1 MHFKGSGTI
10 NALDD
15 TKHMLLPIN
24 CKFMNKMTVDEI
36 VLDPEAEAKL
46 HETQQAEHVA
56 ELMAAEATR
65 TWAEAKRATA
75 ALHKDRGWQ
84 RKGLPRQPQQG
95 GSYRPLLKAP
105 TNVGA
110 TLPGLRRA
118 PPARTAGVPEEKVF
132 CGRVVPEVAGRE
144 PEPGVDGLAN
154 PRAHAEL
161 GALVVAQ
168 VLVGQAG
175 CGCVGAAN
183 GAGWDWSW
191 RCWRWQSPTHG
202 PALAPG
208 VLESPLEAA
217 AKEGQV
223 GADTE
228 QAGVH
233 ADGIVDC
240 GATTSAAPDMA
251 GSDQGRVQA

>member
-1 MHFKGSGTI
+1 MPPCLGCD
-10 NALDD
+10 A
-15 TKHMLLPIN
+15 
-24 CKFMNKMTVDEI
+24 
-36 VLDPEAEAKL
+36 
-46 HETQQAEHVA
+46 
-56 ELMAAEATR
+56 R
-65 TWAEAKRATA
+65 R
-75 ALHKDRGWQ
+75 
-84 RKGLPRQPQQG
+84 
-95 GSYRPLLKAP
+95 
-105 TNVGA
+105 
-110 TLPGLRRA
+110 RRA
-118 PPARTAGVPEEKVF
+118 PPAGRAELEGGQCADIGQALRPPTAARAPGVPEEKVF

-208 VLESPLEAA
+208 VLESPLEAPEGG
-217 AKEGQV
+217 AKPTRPRQGPGERVRGGRQRRPSRRRHR
-223 GADTE
+223 
-228 QAGVH
+228 AGRGPCGRRGPATRRH
-233 ADGIVDC
+233 KAGTAERLSLEPKWFEPKWHKGWTRTFKGRTNLALPIFSSSTLSDREGIVDC